1 MITVCAPTKAAM
13 LTAAK
18 VAVPVAGAVTAA
30 EVGADALVI
39 AYVVLVVLV
48 VAGIAVFIHFM
59 RQPVWRPPKPLRRH
73 AIPSYRA
80 VAENPPAAISERHV
94 IPGVVISRAEVPR
107 QRDGGGRG

>member
-13 LTAAK
+13 IAAP
-18 VAVPVAGAVTAA
+18 VVVPVAGAVTVAA
-30 EVGADALVI
+30 IGGDVLVI

-48 VAGIAVFIHFM
+48 VTGIAVFIHFM